1 MNITAEVTMS
11 TRFENYLQLEEMIQ
25 LLIRIV
31 GKSNEKIMNLE
42 EKLKQLEDIV
52 IESGE
57 GNIQTK

>member
-11 TRFENYLQLEEMIQ
+11 TRFENYFQLEEMIQ

>member
-1 MNITAEVTMS
+1 MS
-11 TRFENYLQLEEMIQ
+11 TRLENYFQLEEMIQ

-42 EKLKQLEDIV
+42 EKLKKLEDIV

-57 GNIQTK
+57 GNIQNK

>member
-1 MNITAEVTMS
+1 MS
-11 TRFENYLQLEEMIQ
+11 TRFENYFQLEEMIQ

>member
-1 MNITAEVTMS
+1 MNNSVEVTMS
-11 TRFENYLQLEEMIQ
+11 TRFENYFQLEEMIQ

-57 GNIQTK
+57 GNIQNK

>member
-1 MNITAEVTMS
+1 MS
-11 TRFENYLQLEEMIQ
+11 TRFENYFQMEQIIQ
-25 LLIRIV
+25 LLIRIL

-57 GNIQTK
+57 GNIQNK